1 VGRSAAKP
9 VLLQLA
15 DASGHDGRDGERRTE
30 ENLGSWGRAEA
41 MSGFVMGLIL
51 KHSRSRGTSRLVAV
65 AIGDC
70 CEDDGTGAWP
80 AVRTIAA
87 RAGTSERTAQRSI
100 MELVQLGELAVD
112 ENAGPKRANLYT
124 IRIDRL
130 LANGAADKLTAEKL
144 AIASKRQGA
153 KSTRV
158 PKLHPVR
165 EGDQGCQDERA
176 EGDRIETEG
185 DKALSSDPSS
195 GSVRSDPSMDPSAS
209 GAGGSGFRYPDDFLE
224 FWCVFPGTDGKRAA
238 LKAWGKLTR
247 FEKMS
252 AIADVPQR
260 LLANWAGKELH
271 KLPNAS
277 TYLNQRRWEDEL
289 QVNRIVVP
297 APPRLSPR
305 RQELFESIQRD
316 KAKEAINE
324 TVSGQTGPAQVQH
337 HLDESADRRGNTG

>member
-1 VGRSAAKP
+1 
-9 VLLQLA
+9 
-15 DASGHDGRDGERRTE
+15 
-30 ENLGSWGRAEA
+30 
-41 MSGFVMGLIL
+41 MSGLVMGLVL
-51 KHSRSRGTSRLVAV
+51 KHSRSRGTSKLVAV

-100 MELVQLGELAVD
+100 AELVQLGELAVD

-130 LANGAADKLTAEKL
+130 LANGAADKLAAEKL
-144 AIASKRQGA
+144 AVVSKRQGA
-153 KSTRV
+153 KSAQV

-165 EGDQGCQDERA
+165 EGDEGCHDERL
-176 EGDRIETEG
+176 EGDGIETEG
-185 DKALSSDPSS
+185 DKAVSPDPSS

-224 FWCVFPGTDGKRAA
+224 FWRVFPGTDGKRAA
-238 LKAWGKLTR
+238 LKAWGKLTSS
-247 FEKMS
+247 EKAS

-260 LLANWAGKELH
+260 LVANWAGKELH

-289 QVNRIVVP
+289 QANRIVAP
-297 APPRLSPR
+297 APQRLPKGMEQLR
-305 RQELFESIQRD
+305 E
-316 KAKEAINE
+316 AWKEARHHEENGSDRTTNE
-324 TVSGQTGPAQVQH
+324 GQGELVSATC
-337 HLDESADRRGNTG
+337 RRVNDS